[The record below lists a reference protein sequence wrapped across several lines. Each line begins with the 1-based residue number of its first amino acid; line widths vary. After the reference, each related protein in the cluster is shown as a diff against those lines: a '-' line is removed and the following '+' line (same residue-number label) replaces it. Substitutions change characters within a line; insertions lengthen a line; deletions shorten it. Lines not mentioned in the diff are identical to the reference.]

1 MSYVLATGSSELE
14 RLHLQSLVWEPAG
27 RQLLA
32 RIPSHAGAR
41 VLDVGCGAFGWLR
54 VLSEWTGR
62 GGGVLG
68 TDIDPAMIQASR
80 ETVAQMKLAN
90 VEVTEDDLFTSALGP
105 ASFDLVHARFEIAPL
120 GRAEEQI
127 AAHLRLCSHDGWLV
141 LEEPDTS
148 SWRFNPSAPA
158 NARLIDLIG
167 EGFRRAGGDLD
178 AGRRLHDL
186 MRSFGLEPEIAAQA
200 VALPAG
206 HPYLELP
213 VQLAKSMR
221 DRLVQLVGESELDQ
235 LLSSAD
241 SELNDVRWG
250 TTLMLI
256 QAWAAISRSA
266 QE

>member
-41 VLDVGCGAFGWLR
+41 VLDVGCGALGWLR
-54 VLSEWTGR
+54 VLSEWTGP
-62 GGGVLG
+62 GGSVLG
-68 TDIDPAMIQASR
+68 TDIDPTMIQASR
-80 ETVAQMKLAN
+80 DTVAHMELAN
-90 VEVTEDDLFTSALGP
+90 VEVTEDDLFKSALGP
-105 ASFDLVHARFEIAPL
+105 ASFDLVHARFEVAPL
-120 GRAEEQI
+120 GRAAEQM
-127 AAHLRLCSHDGWLV
+127 AAYLRLCSHGGWLA

-158 NARLIDLIG
+158 NDRLIDLIS

-178 AGRRLHDL
+178 AGRGLPHL
-186 MRSFGLEPEIAAQA
+186 MRSFGLEVEIAAQTI
-200 VALPAG
+200 ALPAG

-213 VQLAKSMR
+213 MQLAKSMR
-221 DRLVQLVGESELDQ
+221 DRLVQLVGESQLEQ

-241 SELNDVRWG
+241 GELNDDRWG
-250 TTLMLI
+250 TTFMLI
-256 QAWAAISRSA
+256 QAWAAI
-266 QE
+266 